1 MRNARALVLL
11 VVFLVACGGRPAPAP
26 TFARPMRALRADP
39 AARAVTASSRFEVLP
54 ASASKV
60 TFERMAKYP
69 EPGWAM
75 PRSFRVLPGKKTL
88 TYLASESGDDTLA
101 LFGHDLA
108 AGTAKVILRAADLTA
123 ASGAGAPPP
132 LSREEEL
139 RRERKRE
146 RAEGITS
153 YRVAKEAEV
162 LVLTH
167 GGDVFAFTPGAA
179 VERLT
184 RTKEP
189 EIDAQ
194 PCATGARVAWVRGG
208 ELVAYDRATRAE
220 TVLTKGATEG
230 ITHGLADFVGQEELG
245 EESGFWWS
253 PRCDRIAYLEVDERS
268 VASVPVAGHRNGE
281 PDLMMQRYPRAGAAN
296 PKVRLGILDLASRK
310 TTWVTWPDATER
322 YLVRLAWTEDGRAV
336 HLQSLSRDQK
346 RRALVRVDPVTGA
359 PTTLATETS
368 KAWVSPSPMRI
379 LPKRNEVILTSA
391 TTGHQHL
398 EVRRAG
404 DGALVR
410 TLTSGAWDVTALVAV
425 DEARGRVLFT
435 GTRESALERHLYEV
449 SLDEGGEV
457 KKLTAEHGVHS
468 VSGDE
473 KGEVLVDVH
482 SGRDRLP
489 RVDLRRDGVVTTLA
503 RGDDAEARAL
513 DLRIPEPVHV
523 TSPGGQELHGALLR
537 PRGLVPGTKHP
548 AVVMV
553 YGGPTAQT
561 VMDVWS
567 PRLLW
572 QHLADRGFFVFQ
584 LDNRGSAG
592 RGPAF
597 EQVVL
602 GQLGKLETE
611 DQVAGVAFL
620 RTIREVD
627 DARVGIYG
635 HSYGGFM
642 AAKMMLEMPLFAA
655 GVASA
660 PVTDWKLYD
669 TAYTER
675 YMGLPSENAAGY
687 EAADLARL
695 AGRLSGHLLLVHAN
709 MDENVHY
716 AHTAKLVDAL
726 VLARKPFDLLVFP
739 GDRHGYRRPPAR
751 TYVNERIA
759 RFFAEKL

>member
-1 MRNARALVLL
+1 MRVARLLVFL
-11 VVFLVACGGRPAPAP
+11 VVFLVACGGPPAPAP
-26 TFARPMRALRADP
+26 TFARPLRALRSLPEGAT
-39 AARAVTASSRFEVLP
+39 AATHLRFEVLP
-54 ASASKV
+54 PGASKV

-69 EPGWAM
+69 EPGWQM
-75 PRSFRVLPGKKTL
+75 PRAFRVLPGKKTL

-101 LFGHDLA
+101 LFGRDLA
-108 AGTAKVILRAADLTA
+108 SGTARLLLRAGDL
-123 ASGAGAPPP
+123 ASATGAGPAP

-153 YRVAKEAEV
+153 YRVAKEADL

-167 GGDVFAFTPGAA
+167 GGDVFAFAPGAP

-189 EIDAQ
+189 EIDPQ
-194 PCATGARVAWVRGG
+194 PCATGAKVAWVRGG
-208 ELVAYDRATRAE
+208 ELVAYDRTARTE

-230 ITHGLADFVGQEELG
+230 LTRGLADFVGQEELG

-253 PRCDRIAYLEVDERS
+253 PRCDRIAYLEVDERN

-281 PDLMMQRYPRAGAAN
+281 PDLMMQRYPRAGATN
-296 PKVRLGILDLASRK
+296 PKVRLGVLDLASRK
-310 TTWVTWPDATER
+310 TTWVAWPDQAER
-322 YLVRLAWTEDGRAV
+322 YLVRLAWTDDGRAI
-336 HLQSLSRDQK
+336 HLQALSRDQK
-346 RRALVRVDPVTGA
+346 RRALVRVDAATGA

-368 KAWVSPSPMRI
+368 KAWVSPSPMRV
-379 LPKRNEVILTSA
+379 LPKRGEIVVTSA
-391 TTGHQHL
+391 ATGHHHL
-398 EVRRAG
+398 EVRRAS
-404 DGALVR
+404 DGGLLR

-435 GTRESALERHLYEV
+435 ATRESVLERHLYEV
-449 SLDEGGEV
+449 NLDGGEV
-457 KKLTAEHGVHS
+457 RKLTSEHGVHS

-482 SGRDRLP
+482 SARDRLP
-489 RVDLRRDGVVTTLA
+489 RVDLRRDGAVTTLA
-503 RGDDAEARAL
+503 KGDDAEVRAL
-513 DLRIPEPVHV
+513 ELRAAEAVHV

-537 PRGLVPGTKHP
+537 PRVVVPGAKHP

-597 EQVVL
+597 EHLVH
-602 GQLGKLETE
+602 GQLGKLEAE
-611 DQVAGVAFL
+611 DQAAGVAFL
-620 RTIREVD
+620 RQIPEIDETRLGV
-627 DARVGIYG
+627 YG

-642 AAKMMLEMPLFAA
+642 AAKMMLETTLFAA

-660 PVTDWKLYD
+660 PVTDWRLYD

-675 YMGLPSENAAGY
+675 YMGLPSENVAGY
-687 EAADLARL
+687 EATDLSRSAERL
-695 AGRLSGHLLLVHAN
+695 HGHLLLVHAN

-726 VLARKPFDLLVFP
+726 VVARKPFDLLVFP

-759 RFFAEKL
+759 RFFAERL